1 MEGEQVKRAAAD
13 HPEPARGPTAAAE
26 TETVRSSG
34 LLSRQSTDFGVA
46 EPREDASR
54 PDPLLGRDLGDVVI
68 ESVLGSGGMGRVYQ
82 AQQRSPSRKVAVKVM
97 RAGHRPA
104 AAVRRFRR
112 EAELLGR
119 LRHPGIAQIFTAG
132 CLDRDG
138 EETPYFVMELIPGAE
153 SLIRA
158 AEQRQL
164 STRERLT
171 LFAEICRAVGHGHAA
186 GVVHR
191 DLKPGNILVDG
202 EGRPK
207 VIDFGI
213 ARLDEPDPAGAT
225 ETGAFL
231 GTRQYSSPEQCEG
244 TAVTARSDVYSLGVI
259 LHELLS
265 GRLPYEVGNRSLV
278 ESARIIQQA
287 TPAPLQIADHTLA
300 SGAKAIATCCLA
312 KRPAHRYADA
322 TAVAAD
328 IDALLAGAPLQARQS
343 PVWERAVGWLA
354 GRPLLAAGGVA
365 AALAVTVVAAIV
377 TPDRSGRA
385 TGVTAG
391 ARSGRPGPVARFPNI
406 SSQRTTPLRWLSLT
420 FDRPVQT
427 LSRGDFRLTRDGQ
440 PLSLAGVTVAGERK
454 RWELQGLETVT
465 AREGRYVLE
474 LSGTGNSPVDLNGNL
489 LATPA
494 RATWRMPPYAEIAF
508 GLLDDDWQQYVVSMH
523 GVECYTEQSAGP
535 TTFFRPTVLGEEGVV
550 VLRFPAPFPLRA
562 ATLTAPIAVWT
573 TGDPF
578 PYDPGAKAALDVS
591 ADGSTWTTLDIRQAD
606 HGGFGDETFD
616 IRDVVAGSGEVWVR
630 ARLTATREWPE
641 DGPIFAQ
648 FLRTVPNR
656 PVAPFRLTLTGGAEG
671 AAPPRSVVLPAN
683 N

>member
-1 MEGEQVKRAAAD
+1 MFSRRLLSTRRPRRWCRLLLPRGNQQPTLPLGLRRSPASPAASIAWKRSCGSIRAAGRRRRRRRIEIEPVCRPLRWHTGGGWSDGAAARFLPTTADEEAGQMEGEQVKRAAAD

-68 ESVLGSGGMGRVYQ
+68 ETVLGSGGMGRVYQ

-164 STRERLT
+164 STRERLA

-186 GVVHR
+186 GIVHR

-231 GTRQYSSPEQCEG
+231 GTRQYSSPEQCEE

-287 TPAPLQIADHTLA
+287 TPAPLQIADHMLA

-377 TPDRSGRA
+377 TPD
-385 TGVTAG
+385 
-391 ARSGRPGPVARFPNI
+391 
-406 SSQRTTPLRWLSLT
+406 
-420 FDRPVQT
+420 
-427 LSRGDFRLTRDGQ
+427 
-440 PLSLAGVTVAGERK
+440 
-454 RWELQGLETVT
+454 
-465 AREGRYVLE
+465 
-474 LSGTGNSPVDLNGNL
+474 
-489 LATPA
+489 
-494 RATWRMPPYAEIAF
+494 
-508 GLLDDDWQQYVVSMH
+508 
-523 GVECYTEQSAGP
+523 
-535 TTFFRPTVLGEEGVV
+535 
-550 VLRFPAPFPLRA
+550 
-562 ATLTAPIAVWT
+562 
-573 TGDPF
+573 
-578 PYDPGAKAALDVS
+578 
-591 ADGSTWTTLDIRQAD
+591 
-606 HGGFGDETFD
+606 
-616 IRDVVAGSGEVWVR
+616 
-630 ARLTATREWPE
+630 
-641 DGPIFAQ
+641 
-648 FLRTVPNR
+648 
-656 PVAPFRLTLTGGAEG
+656 
-671 AAPPRSVVLPAN
+671 
-683 N
+683 